1 MADLNL
7 KLLESIGA
15 LITDSHVVYTSGK
28 HGKSYVNKD
37 AIYPHT
43 ELTARVCEAMAAPFF
58 QTEIDAVLAP
68 AIGGVILGHGI
79 ASALTRHQ
87 RKDILSVYA
96 EQTPDKS
103 FVIKRG
109 YDTLIRNKKVLV
121 VEDVLTTGGSVKKV
135 VEVAR
140 TIPCE
145 VVGVSALCNRGNL
158 TAELLGNIPR
168 LQSLFQIQLEAWEAS
183 ECPLCAQKIPVNLSI
198 GKGSKQA

>member
-1 MADLNL
+1 MADLDL

-15 LITDSHVVYTSGK
+15 LITESHVVYTSGK

-43 ELTARVCEAMAAPFF
+43 ELTARICEAMAKPFLPI
-58 QTEIDAVLAP
+58 EIDAVLAP
-68 AIGGVILGHGI
+68 AIGGVILGHGV
-79 ASALTRHQ
+79 ATALSRYH

-96 EQTPDKS
+96 EQTPEKG

-109 YDTLIRNKKVLV
+109 YDALIRNKKVLV

-135 VEVAR
+135 IEVAR
-140 TIPCE
+140 SIPCE

-168 LQSLFQIQLEAWEAS
+168 LQSLFHIQLEAWEAS
-183 ECPLCAQKIPVNLSI
+183 ECPLCANKIPVNMSI

>member
-79 ASALTRHQ
+79 AAALTRYLQ
-87 RKDILSVYA
+87 KEILSVYA

-109 YDTLIRNKKVLV
+109 YDALIRNKKVLV

-168 LQSLFQIQLEAWEAS
+168 LQSLFQIQLEAWEAT
-183 ECPLCAQKIPVNLSI
+183 ECPLCAQKIPINLSI
-198 GKGSKQA
+198 GKGNKQA